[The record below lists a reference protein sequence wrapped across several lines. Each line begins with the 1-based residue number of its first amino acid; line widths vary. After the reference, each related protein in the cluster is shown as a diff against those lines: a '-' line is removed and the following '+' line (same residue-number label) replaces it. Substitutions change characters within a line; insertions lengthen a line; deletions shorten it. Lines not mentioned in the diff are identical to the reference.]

1 MIMNAISLFTSVLIL
16 GIFLTSA
23 QPPHEAEKM
32 PESSGDQA
40 CTAFRINTTDGDI
53 ILGRS
58 MEFVIDMKSN
68 VTLVPIGYQYV
79 GTAPEGKPGLSWKT
93 KHGILGMS
101 TFGLPHFSEGMN
113 DAGLAVSALW
123 LPEFT
128 DYPDLSPENY
138 SYALAPGELVAWA
151 LGSFETVDE
160 FKEALPGVHVWNAPL
175 PDGSFTPLHYIVY
188 DARGDCVVVE
198 YVGGELNIYDNP
210 LGVMTNAPPFSWHII
225 NLQNF
230 VNLRPLS
237 VTSENIAGINLT
249 GIGQGTGMLGMPGDY
264 TPPSRFIR
272 AVALTQSA
280 YSPKNAQEG
289 ANLAWHILN
298 AFDIT
303 KGVVRGRTSDG
314 AIQSDYTMWTTV
326 KDITN
331 RIFYYRTYDN
341 LSIKKVDLK
350 TLDFLGDE
358 IKNIPLDGKD
368 EFEDVSQQFR

>member
-1 MIMNAISLFTSVLIL
+1 
-16 GIFLTSA
+16 
-23 QPPHEAEKM
+23 
-32 PESSGDQA
+32 
-40 CTAFRINTTDGDI
+40 
-53 ILGRS
+53 
-58 MEFVIDMKSN
+58 
-68 VTLVPIGYQYV
+68 
-79 GTAPEGKPGLSWKT
+79 
-93 KHGILGMS
+93 
-101 TFGLPHFSEGMN
+101 
-113 DAGLAVSALW
+113 
-123 LPEFT
+123 
-128 DYPDLSPENY
+128 
-138 SYALAPGELVAWA
+138 
-151 LGSFETVDE
+151 
-160 FKEALPGVHVWNAPL
+160 
-175 PDGSFTPLHYIVY
+175 
-188 DARGDCVVVE
+188 VE

-249 GIGQGTGMLGMPGDY
+249 GVGQGTGMLGMPGDY
-264 TPPSRFIR
+264 TPTSRFIR

-298 AFDIT
+298 AFDIS

-314 AIQSDYTMWTTV
+314 AILSDYTMWTTV

-341 LSIKKVDLK
+341 LNIKKVDLK
-350 TLDFLGDE
+350 TLDFLEDE
-358 IKNIPLDGKD
+358 IKKIPLDGKD